1 MTAAKT
7 AHTLLIANPSSDV
20 YGSDL
25 QMLETVTAMVEAGW
39 RVVVSTPDD
48 GPLIALL
55 NGRGAEVIRPR
66 YPVLRRE
73 NASAKG
79 MVRLI
84 TDIVRSLP
92 VLYRTIRQIDP
103 DVVLVNTV
111 TLPWWLLGSR
121 LMGRPT
127 VGYVHEA
134 ELGDS
139 RLVKLALNGP
149 LVFAHRLIVISP
161 SALQAVT
168 ETVKLLGGRSRMIF
182 NGVPEPTGPVEP
194 AQRRDGPRRIAI
206 VGRLSPRKGTDVAL
220 DTVGLL
226 RTQGRDVVL
235 EVCGTAFAGYE
246 WFTEQL
252 HERAARPDLAGSV
265 TFSGYV
271 NPVWPV
277 LAEAEVV
284 LAPSLREPFGNAVV
298 EAQLAQRPVVAAAE
312 MGHLVSVQDG
322 ETGLLVPAGDAAAAA
337 AAVARLLDDPA
348 EADRIAATAR
358 RRALERFSVER
369 YRAEVVELMT
379 EVRSLSRRRRRRR

>member
-25 QMLETVTAMVEAGW
+25 QMLETVTAMTEAGW

-48 GPLIALL
+48 GPLIDLL
-55 NGRGAEVIRPR
+55 TGRGAEVIRPR

-73 NASAKG
+73 NASVRG
-79 MVRLI
+79 MARLI
-84 TDIVRSLP
+84 ADIMRSLP
-92 VLYRTIRQIDP
+92 VLYRTIRQVDP

-139 RLVKLALNGP
+139 RPVKLALNGP

-161 SALQAVT
+161 SSLQAVT
-168 ETVKLLGGRSRMIF
+168 ETVKRLGERSRMIF
-182 NGVPEPTGPVEP
+182 NGVPEPTGAVEGVT
-194 AQRRDGPRRIAI
+194 RREGPRRIAI

-226 RTQGRDVVL
+226 RAGGRDVVL

-252 HERAARPDLAGSV
+252 HERATRPDLAGAV

-379 EVRSLSRRRRRRR
+379 EVRSLGRRRRRRR